1 MKRGFPA
8 KVFIEGQ
15 DTAVVISGAR
25 RPSQSGLLQVT
36 RNVEDPLPVFTP
48 VFTLGKFSPK
58 HDVEKSLSR
67 RPREKFENLAS
78 ASPPRKTVPSN
89 FAISETHP
97 FPPLVCKFSENEIL
111 GYSRMFRSRSS
122 IQSTASLSTVEASA
136 ILLEILAEVE
146 FRRNIHFHKNQIEQR
161 LLKLEI
167 STREFNLLNLL
178 IIRTFKRVTI
188 DSLSSRSF

>member
-1 MKRGFPA
+1 
-8 KVFIEGQ
+8 
-15 DTAVVISGAR
+15 
-25 RPSQSGLLQVT
+25 
-36 RNVEDPLPVFTP
+36 
-48 VFTLGKFSPK
+48 
-58 HDVEKSLSR
+58 
-67 RPREKFENLAS
+67 
-78 ASPPRKTVPSN
+78 
-89 FAISETHP
+89 
-97 FPPLVCKFSENEIL
+97 
-111 GYSRMFRSRSS
+111 MFRSRSS